1 MTASPDETLFADLL
15 DEDVPFEQFLTYRL
29 LTLTSRL
36 NRQAIKLLEAHSD
49 LRLPEWRC
57 LAMIGRDETLP
68 VNRISEMAGM
78 DRGLIS
84 RSMQGLV
91 AKGYVISDRDEHDR
105 RMIRA
110 SLTPDGQRLY
120 EHMLPIMQQRQ
131 KRLLG
136 ALSASDRKA
145 VFRIIECLNTAIDD
159 WEETWED
166 TNETG

>member
-1 MTASPDETLFADLL
+1 MTASPDETLLSDLL

-29 LTLTSRL
+29 LTLTGRL
-36 NRQAIKLLEAHSD
+36 NRQAIKLLEANSD

-57 LAMIGRDETLP
+57 LAMIGRDRSLP
-68 VNRISEMAGM
+68 ANKISELAGM

-91 AKGYVISDRDEHDR
+91 RKGYVISDRDEKDR

-110 SLTPDGQRLY
+110 RLTSDGQKLY
-120 EHMLPIMQQRQ
+120 EHILPIMQQRQ

-136 ALSASDRKA
+136 ALTASDRKA
-145 VFRIIECLNTAIDD
+145 VFRIIERLSATIDD
-159 WEETWED
+159 WEGVWED